1 MVISCVQMFIYLNP
15 MISWREMATFPD
27 PATISLIIIC
37 LSICHS
43 RVDEIGVK
51 LLVSRRWKGL
61 KSIWKGKN
69 SFEMN
74 RLMNTWNVM
83 DRFQLVYIIRIW
95 SWQNAIA
102 FIAIILLDDFVE
114 TINAFTLRQ
123 IFGSHIFFNKER
135 SMEFLIASQTL
146 PEHSDSKHV
155 PIISN
160 AYRFEQNILYNI

>member
-1 MVISCVQMFIYLNP
+1 MFIYLNP

-74 RLMNTWNVM
+74 QLMNTWNVM
-83 DRFQLVYIIRIW
+83 DRLQLVYIIRIW
-95 SWQNAIA
+95 SWQNAIRW
-102 FIAIILLDDFVE
+102 FRWNDQCFYFVPD
-114 TINAFTLRQ
+114 L
-123 IFGSHIFFNKER
+123 FNKER

-155 PIISN
+155 PIIST
-160 AYRFEQNILYNI
+160 AYRFQQNILYNIYNI

>member
-69 SFEMN
+69 SFQMN
-74 RLMNTWNVM
+74 QSMNTRNVM

-95 SWQNAIA
+95 SWQNAIRW
-102 FIAIILLDDFVE
+102 FRWNDQYFYFVPDLW
-114 TINAFTLRQ
+114 I
-123 IFGSHIFFNKER
+123 SYFFLTKNVQWN
-135 SMEFLIASQTL
+135 SWSQV
-146 PEHSDSKHV
+146 KHCLNTV
-155 PIISN
+155 I
-160 AYRFEQNILYNI
+160 QNMFQ

>member
-1 MVISCVQMFIYLNP
+1 MFIYLNR
-15 MISWREMATFPD
+15 MISRREMATFPD

-37 LSICHS
+37 HS
-43 RVDEIGVK
+43 RVDEIGMK

-74 RLMNTWNVM
+74 QLMNTWNVM

-95 SWQNAIA
+95 AWQNAIRW
-102 FIAIILLDDFVE
+102 FHWNDRCFYSSLC
-114 TINAFTLRQ
+114 Q
-123 IFGSHIFFNKER
+123 IFGSHIFFFNKER
-135 SMEFLIASQTL
+135 SMEFLIASETL

-160 AYRFEQNILYNI
+160 AYRFEQNILYDIYNI